1 MGVMDEADRML
12 DMGFEPQVRS
22 VLQAIR
28 EEKQTLMF
36 SATWPEEVQDLAS
49 EFLEEYTFMNIGSV
63 ELSANKNIHQEVVVT
78 TKDYKQENFLN
89 DMEEKMADK
98 KVLVFTERKATV
110 DRLERYM
117 RNRRMRAMGIHGDKS
132 QLARSNTIQRFRDGT
147 CKVMIATDVAARG
160 LDISNVDWV
169 VNYDFPLDIENYI
182 HRIGRT
188 GRANKKGNSLTYM
201 TSEDARFA
209 EKLRKILEESD
220 QKVPEDL
227 LELEKEEDRA
237 KVVKGKLGKQLQKG
251 PQRSRSYGYRGMGR
265 DDGESTEEY
274 GFRSRRTRNNNYSDK
289 LARNYK
295 KPSHQLDDYGFPKSW

>member
-1 MGVMDEADRML
+1 ML

-22 VLQAIR
+22 VLQAIN

-78 TKDYKQENFLN
+78 TKDYK
-89 DMEEKMADK
+89 EEKMADK

-132 QLARSNTIQRFRDGT
+132 QLARTNTIQRFRDGT

-188 GRANKKGNSLTYM
+188 GRASKKGNSLTYM

-209 EKLRKILEESD
+209 EKLIKILKEAGQEI
-220 QKVPEDL
+220 PEDL
-227 LELEKEEDRA
+227 I
-237 KVVKGKLGKQLQKG
+237 QLQ
-251 PQRSRSYGYRGMGR
+251 R
-265 DDGESTEEY
+265 EN
-274 GFRSRRTRNNNYSDK
+274 RNTK
-289 LARNYK
+289 I
-295 KPSHQLDDYGFPKSW
+295 